1 MKRALLATLWIGALA
16 AAVAIG
22 LQLSGMLIRPD
33 AAIAKA
39 LGLAPNETS
48 PFVDLLVVAILSFA
62 VAWTMLE
69 VDDIRRRAAIFFL
82 LALEFI
88 GAAWILRLFTISF
101 APLPGIIAAMVA
113 TALVIALDATSSGRQ
128 RRSAVRLFRGRLAQ
142 PALDRLRESEAL
154 DFSQAITRESSFVF
168 CEIANEAD
176 LIDELTTAD
185 CTQLTREF
193 IELATKEFLH
203 AGGYLHAADGE
214 GIRVLFGFPEKSER
228 HAFDASRAALSLRK
242 SFAEIASSKPDS
254 LGKIDL
260 RIGISSGVIV
270 ATARDGVPGGEIV
283 LAGEALAVARRIA
296 RANQV
301 YGSQILLGPRTFSA
315 AGKEILARPIDF
327 LRSAEA
333 HQRLEVYE
341 LLALAEQAS
350 PEEVERRDQFW
361 KAVVYF
367 REHRWN
373 EAFAQFVEAKNN
385 NGATDLPL
393 QWYLGRLSPVCLKM
407 TGEPAPSGEPFAPM
421 P

>member
-1 MKRALLATLWIGALA
+1 MKRALLATLWIGAA
-16 AAVAIG
+16 SAAVAIA
-22 LQLSGMLIRPD
+22 LQLSGFLIRPD
-33 AAIAKA
+33 TSIAMT
-39 LGLAPNETS
+39 LGLTPNETS

-69 VDDIRRRAAIFFL
+69 VDDMWRRAAIFFL
-82 LALEFI
+82 LVLELL
-88 GAAWILRLFTISF
+88 GVAWILRLFAISF
-101 APLPGIIAAMVA
+101 APLPGIIATVIA
-113 TALVIALDATSSGRQ
+113 TALAIALGATRLGRQ
-128 RRSAVRLFRGRLAQ
+128 RRATARLFRGRLAQ
-142 PALDRLRESEAL
+142 PASDRPTESEAL
-154 DFSQAITRESSFVF
+154 DFSQPITREASFVF

-176 LIDELTTAD
+176 LIDELTTAE

-193 IELATKEFLH
+193 IDMATRQFLH

-228 HAFDASRAALSLRK
+228 HALDAARAALSFRK
-242 SFAEIASSKPDS
+242 SFAEIARNKPDS

-270 ATARDGVPGGEIV
+270 ATVREGVPGGEVI
-283 LAGEALAVARRIA
+283 LAGEPLEVARRIA
-296 RANQV
+296 RANQT

-327 LRSAEA
+327 LRSAESRE
-333 HQRLEVYE
+333 RLEVYE

-350 PEEVERRDQFW
+350 PEEVARRDQFW

-373 EAFAQFVEAKNN
+373 EAFAEFLEVKSN
-385 NGATDLPL
+385 NGAADLPL
-393 QWYLGRLSPVCLKM
+393 QWYLSRLGPVCLKT
-407 TGEPAPSGEPFAPM
+407 TGEPAPASQAFVPLL
-421 P
+421 